1 MKPKSS
7 GEFIALV
14 NESDEIVGA
23 DTKLRIHENGL
34 LHREAAVILLNGKR
48 EMLLQKRMDDGTY
61 TLSAGGHFLLGET
74 YPQAA
79 IRETKEEIGVIL
91 AEADLEKLAKIR
103 MDFFKWTY
111 RNNSFLEIFASR
123 KNFRLSDFRIDRND
137 VESVEYMAVK
147 EVKKLME
154 KKPELFGESFKK
166 AFALLFNAEGALIK
180 RCLER

>member
-1 MKPKSS
+1 MTMI
-7 GEFIALV
+7 GEMIAVV

-23 DTKLRIHENGL
+23 DTKRRIHESGL

-79 IRETKEEIGVIL
+79 IRETKEEIGIIL

-103 MDFFKWTY
+103 MDFPVGSF
-111 RNNSFLEIFASR
+111 RNNSFLEVFLAR
-123 KNFRLSDFRIDRND
+123 KKFSLSDFIIDRND
-137 VESVEYMAVK
+137 VKSVEYMAVK
-147 EVKKLME
+147 EVKKLVE
-154 KKPELFGESFKK
+154 EKPELFGESFKK
-166 AFALLFNAEGALIK
+166 AFALLSKNL
-180 RCLER
+180 